1 MQWEAGATGM
11 PLQAS
16 ALRAK
21 RRRQE
26 YACQHPRLLV
36 ECGISLSGRALV
48 RLSFRPHSWT
58 SRAWKLPD
66 LPGLCLLAGRPEA
79 GGMGME
85 GGGGQG
91 EKKGGA
97 LTP

>member
-21 RRRQE
+21 RGRQE
-26 YACQHPRLLV
+26 YACQHPRFLV
-36 ECGISLSGRALV
+36 ECGIFLSGRALV
-48 RLSFRPHSWT
+48 RLSFGPHSWT
-58 SRAWKLPD
+58 SRAWKLLD

-79 GGMGME
+79 GEWAWREE
-85 GGGGQG
+85 GDRVRRK
-91 EKKGGA
+91 EE
-97 LTP
+97 L